1 MADSMYLIVKDI
13 KGAKKIFKDILGDS
27 DIALELV
34 GEKESQHITVGDF
47 GRLSDGKIVVEIPRT
62 LKNLQDLIKNSLYA
76 NQLKTKAE
84 FQEFTQDVINAVG

>member
-1 MADSMYLIVKDI
+1 MYFIIKDT
-13 KGAKKIFKDILGDS
+13 KEAKKIFKSLYGDS

-84 FQEFTQDVINAVG
+84 FQEFTQEIIDVMG